1 MECNSD
7 DWLLPVDNN
16 NKNGCGECRIDSL
29 PLSKSVV
36 RRRRRIAINPNNPGL
51 KKMNIKWL
59 TLPALA
65 LLCCTTG
72 ASAKEWKEL
81 RFGVNPSYPP
91 FESTTADGGVQGFGV
106 DLGNA
111 ICAELKLTCVWVSND
126 FDGLIPGLKAGKFD
140 AIESSMTVTDAR
152 KKQIDFT
159 DRLYAGPTA
168 IVTRKDSALLPTAE
182 SLRGKTIGYMQGTIQ
197 ETYAKAKL
205 APGGVKLRAYQN
217 QDQVYAD
224 LVFGRLDA
232 SIQDKLQ
239 AQMSFLTSP
248 QGADF
253 KNSEG
258 ISDPLVPAEIAIG
271 VRKDNEE
278 LKGMLNA
285 AIKALHDKGIYAQ
298 IQQKHFGDLD
308 LYNN

>member
-1 MECNSD
+1 MNNK
-7 DWLLPVDNN
+7 WLALPV
-16 NKNGCGECRIDSL
+16 L
-29 PLSKSVV
+29 
-36 RRRRRIAINPNNPGL
+36 
-51 KKMNIKWL
+51 
-59 TLPALA
+59 ALA
-65 LLCCTTG
+65 LCSQG
-72 ASAKEWKEL
+72 AVAKEWKEI

-111 ICAELKLTCVWVSND
+111 ICAELKVKCVWVSND
-126 FDGLIPGLKAGKFD
+126 FDGLIPALKAGKFD
-140 AIESSMTVTDAR
+140 AIESSMTVTEAR

-168 IVTRKDSALLPTAE
+168 IVTRKDSGLEPTGE
-182 SLRGKTIGYMQGTIQ
+182 SLKGKTIGYMQGTIQ

-205 APGGVKLRAYQN
+205 GPAGVKLRAYQN

-224 LVFGRLDA
+224 LVYGRLDA

-253 KNSEG
+253 QNSQG
-258 ISDPLVPAEIAIG
+258 ISDPLVPSEIAIG
-271 VRKDNEE
+271 IRKDQDE

-285 AIKALHDKGIYAQ
+285 AIKALHEKGIYAQ

>member
-1 MECNSD
+1 M
-7 DWLLPVDNN
+7 
-16 NKNGCGECRIDSL
+16 KT
-29 PLSKSVV
+29 
-36 RRRRRIAINPNNPGL
+36 
-51 KKMNIKWL
+51 KWL
-59 TLPALA
+59 SLSVLA

-111 ICAELKLTCVWVSND
+111 ICAELKVKCVWVSND
-126 FDGLIPGLKAGKFD
+126 FDGLIPALKAGKFD

-168 IVTRKDSALLPTAE
+168 IVTRKDSGLLPTAE
-182 SLRGKTIGYMQGTIQ
+182 SLQGKTIGYMQGTIQ

-224 LVFGRLDA
+224 LVLWPSRRLDPG
-232 SIQDKLQ
+232 QDAGANEL
-239 AQMSFLTSP
+239 FDFP

-258 ISDPLVPAEIAIG
+258 ISDPLVPSEIAIG